1 MVHPK
6 IVDVMRAVLR
16 ERGITLGDRE
26 AEEECL
32 AVMVQRLQETSGLR
46 LIPWLTGEECRNA
59 VPGAGYRVPR

>member
-26 AEEECL
+26 LEEECL
-32 AVMVQRLQETSGLR
+32 AVMVQRVQESSGLR
-46 LIPWLTGEECRNA
+46 LIPWLTGEECRQWA
-59 VPGAGYRVPR
+59 AGQ